1 MLIQRVHAQLPE
13 TVDGASELGKIVGRE
28 TDSVDAVDAVRAL
41 LDSGHISQDE
51 FHVLSQQARHAK
63 RHDSQG
69 KDHRRQRSNVER
81 HAARA
86 RAAAA
91 LVRPTTKP
99 KAKLAF
105 KPNQVGDLA
114 GKMVVGSM
122 VDQGKRAVHRVPE
135 VAVLSEIAA
144 AVAVAPKFDPKT
156 GVGIVFKR
164 MSHAKAR
171 FKRNEEERQS
181 TAVPVTPKF
190 DPKTGLLLA
199 APRSEVVQGG
209 SKLGSDMKAQ
219 YKSNKEEQHTNRDQK
234 TLQQMVDAEKRAVV
248 LSPAKKDETTN
259 VSQEP
264 YHEAKEQAQKATV
277 EQAHTE
283 KHDQLTAK
291 HVFDTLEMQQ
301 QHQAAIKEMEQKHLD
316 HKSVTKQRSQQ
327 LRSLHEAALVQ
338 VAAKHALALEQ
349 AVLQKGEQHASA
361 LEQEVQQKEKQ
372 HAEVMEQTVQ
382 RVKEQHASDTAQ
394 RVQQQQTEHC
404 AAMEQAVQHAVQVE
418 ATKHKM
424 EISKLTHQN
433 KLAMERA
440 VMEQQQQHEEK
451 MTQATDSKVQAVKK
465 EQTRHAA
472 TKEHALKDRKAAEEK
487 LASVS
492 RTATAQKQKVEQ
504 TRALVGLQE
513 EKAVSQRRHVFYFF
527 SAYYV
532 AACLLLLC
540 AIMRS
545 GFLRLA
551 QQFR

>member
-41 LDSGHISQDE
+41 LDLGRISQDE

-122 VDQGKRAVHRVPE
+122 VDQGKRAAHRVPE

-259 VSQEP
+259 VSQERSTR
-264 YHEAKEQAQKATV
+264 QKSKRKRPPWSRRTR
-277 EQAHTE
+277 
-283 KHDQLTAK
+283 
-291 HVFDTLEMQQ
+291 
-301 QHQAAIKEMEQKHLD
+301 
-316 HKSVTKQRSQQ
+316 KS
-327 LRSLHEAALVQ
+327 
-338 VAAKHALALEQ
+338 
-349 AVLQKGEQHASA
+349 
-361 LEQEVQQKEKQ
+361 
-372 HAEVMEQTVQ
+372 
-382 RVKEQHASDTAQ
+382 
-394 RVQQQQTEHC
+394 
-404 AAMEQAVQHAVQVE
+404 
-418 ATKHKM
+418 
-424 EISKLTHQN
+424 
-433 KLAMERA
+433 
-440 VMEQQQQHEEK
+440 
-451 MTQATDSKVQAVKK
+451 MTS
-465 EQTRHAA
+465 
-472 TKEHALKDRKAAEEK
+472 
-487 LASVS
+487 
-492 RTATAQKQKVEQ
+492 
-504 TRALVGLQE
+504 
-513 EKAVSQRRHVFYFF
+513 
-527 SAYYV
+527 
-532 AACLLLLC
+532 
-540 AIMRS
+540 
-545 GFLRLA
+545 
-551 QQFR
+551 